1 MVELNFWV
9 LISSI
14 YCSQHMLELLHKV
27 DHQREHGPTSHL
39 SSSDHNT
46 FSEIPEAETSEGSV
60 GHIQRNQSSAS
71 QGFGLQLAPPSQRL
85 PVADHSLTSQN
96 TSQTVHGSTHV
107 PPEIKEKGNTRLTST
122 ASVPPL
128 PSSCESSQGTA
139 FTPGFSY
146 VRNLENQHMTA
157 VSGQV
162 TAVNIPFD
170 RLSSRS
176 QQTDNSFE
184 RGQASHLVPESVP
197 DMSGSSPQKNL
208 SAYAERSQL
217 NTAGQT
223 HSRDSAQQIL
233 ESNATS
239 VAQPSISSGM
249 SQQGAF
255 SKVFPNAWTSVP
267 SQQGLLGAQ
276 PSKHASNLFKSQLQS
291 NNNLVT
297 SLPGPSKFSGQ
308 NSLEG
313 RNCLSGLGAISANS
327 QSFAGKEQ
335 SFKESHGQ
343 QTSSDNSDSVQKT
356 QYVSQG
362 KESAMNPFPE
372 ASLSNPAA
380 TQREIEA
387 FGRSLRPNNS
397 LHQNYSLLHQ
407 MQAMKSTDVNAS
419 DRSVKRLKA
428 SEYGVDPQ
436 QIGQMGGQQ
445 SSYGG
450 SNIVRDS
457 SANPTAVPPIDT
469 KMLNFSSKPGD
480 LQDSNAS
487 SQDMFAIDSNSSHNF
502 PSSSNAPP
510 GKGENSQVSPQMAPS
525 WFDQYGTFK
534 TGQMLPVYDMQR
546 TTTLNSME
554 QPFIVGKPADD
565 LHAQNLMEQDN
576 SIADGS
582 RIGNVP
588 QGSAPTSAAS
598 EHFTSHLMPPDV
610 TNQSLVMRPKKR
622 KSATS
627 ELQPWHDEV
636 TKVSRRL
643 WTIRWFARIALLLNY
658 FLIDINL
665 LPFLCLFQ
673 TSVG

>member
-1 MVELNFWV
+1 
-9 LISSI
+9 
-14 YCSQHMLELLHKV
+14 MLELLHKV

-46 FSEIPEAETSEGSV
+46 FSEIPEAETSDGSV
-60 GHIQRNQSSAS
+60 GHIQRNQSSSS

-85 PVADHSLTSQN
+85 PIADHSLSSQS

-107 PPEIKEKGNTRLTST
+107 TPEIKEKGQTRL
-122 ASVPPL
+122 PL
-128 PSSCESSQGTA
+128 PSSCEPSRGTA
-139 FTPGFSY
+139 YTPGFPY
-146 VRNLENQHMTA
+146 VRNLENQHVPA

-176 QQTDNSFE
+176 QQIDNSFE

-197 DMSGSSPQKNL
+197 NMSGSALQKNL
-208 SAYAERSQL
+208 SASAETSQL
-217 NTAGQT
+217 NSAGQT

-233 ESNATS
+233 ESNVTS
-239 VAQPSISSGM
+239 VTQPSVSSGV

-267 SQQGLLGAQ
+267 TQQGLLGAQ

-297 SLPGPSKFSGQ
+297 SVPGPSKFSGQ
-308 NSLEG
+308 DSLEG
-313 RNCLSGLGAISANS
+313 RNCLPGFGVISANS
-327 QSFAGKEQ
+327 QSFVGKEQ
-335 SFKESHGQ
+335 SVKESHGLQ
-343 QTSSDNSDSVQKT
+343 ISSDNSDSTQKT

-362 KESAMNPFPE
+362 KESVMNHFPE

-407 MQAMKSTDVNAS
+407 MQAMKSTDVDAA

-436 QIGQMGGQQ
+436 QIGPMGGQQ
-445 SSYGG
+445 SSYG
-450 SNIVRDS
+450 SSTIVRDS
-457 SANPTAVPPIDT
+457 SANPNAVPSIDT

-480 LQDSNAS
+480 LRDSNAS
-487 SQDMFAIDSNSSHNF
+487 SQDMFAIGPNSSHNF

-510 GKGENSQVSPQMAPS
+510 GKGETSQISPQMAPS

-534 TGQMLPVYDMQR
+534 TGQILPVYDTQR
-546 TTTLNSME
+546 TTSLNSME
-554 QPFIVGKPADD
+554 QPYIVGKPADD
-565 LHAQNLMEQDN
+565 LHSHSRNSMEQDN
-576 SIADGS
+576 AIADGS

-598 EHFTSHLMPPDV
+598 EHITSHLIPPDV

-643 WTIRWFARIALLLNY
+643 QNIR
-658 FLIDINL
+658 
-665 LPFLCLFQ
+665 
-673 TSVG
+673 